1 MADDPHNQDED
12 PRSGD
17 SHEQGPSS
25 DPGRIATQ
33 QDFGRELTLARR
45 RAGLTVREVARA
57 AGIPASTAGDYFSG
71 RHLPPP
77 SQPDSL
83 PRILAACGVTDLGLL
98 REWASAL
105 VRVRRAPGRRAVG
118 ASAPYRGLAS
128 FEPEDAEWFFGREE
142 LTAHLLIR
150 ATAGTTA
157 AGTTAAGTT
166 AAGTTAAGTTAAG
179 TTAAGPTGTD
189 GTGDTVGVPLV
200 VIGSSGSGKSSLLR
214 AGLIPRLLA
223 ADPTRPLALFTPG
236 ASPLADLARQLS
248 RLGLAA
254 GTDAGETE
262 AALRSDPEGSAR
274 LVGQVS
280 YASRAGPA
288 IIVDQFEEAFT
299 DCLDEDERRAFITAL
314 CALSG
319 PAVVVLALR
328 ADFYDRALSHP
339 GLSRALQQRQVVV
352 GPMTWEQVRRAIVEP
367 ARKARLDVDDG
378 LVELLLRD
386 LAPAA
391 GGGNPPGA
399 GPEPGVLPLLSHALL
414 ATWQNGHGG
423 SLTVTDYQASGGI
436 HDAIARTAE
445 AVYEELADEQRG
457 IARRLFLRLVHVVNG
472 AAETRSTVAL
482 SELREWPRGA
492 ASADDVLDR
501 FVDGRLITLDAD
513 TARISHEALITAWP
527 RLRAWIDSDREGLRT
542 RQRITATAHAW
553 DEAGRDSAVLL
564 RGAQLAI
571 ARDWAADPV
580 NRFSLTPLAREFV
593 DTGTAQ
599 EKLHNEAERRRT
611 RRLRRLVA
619 TLTVLVLATVALAGY
634 AFQQREV
641 ATTARNDAQSR
652 EVAIEASQIRDQSV
666 SLAGQLSLAAYRI
679 APTAQARAALLE
691 ASGTPAAARLADSA
705 DVVQSVSLS
714 PDHRVLAV
722 AAADGTLRLWDVARP
737 ARPVPLGRSLTAVD
751 RSPLYTTAFAPNGRL
766 LAAAGTAGTVQLWD
780 VSDPG
785 HPVRLKVPLSGPTS
799 TVYSLAFSP
808 DGRTLAAGSADDT
821 VRLWNL
827 ADLGQAR
834 PIATLTGP
842 AGYVKSIA
850 FSPDGTTLAAG
861 SADRK
866 VRLWDVADPRHPMPL
881 GAPLT
886 GPAALVSS
894 VAFSPGGT
902 MLAAGS
908 QDYKVWLWN
917 VSRPARAVRA
927 APLTGAADG
936 LNTVAFSPDGAS
948 LAAGSSDDH
957 VLVWHLASHALA
969 ASLPHPQ
976 PVTSLAWDGTGQLIT
991 GDADGTVRNWAL
1003 PTPVLL
1009 ARGPVNSVAFSP
1021 DGGTL
1026 AVGSRDLELW
1036 NPARRTMTAAAARP
1050 GTFVNA
1056 VAFSP
1061 GGKVLA
1067 AGYSDGSIQLWLVAG
1082 DGTAAALGQPVRAS
1096 AIGHVDYVAFSRD
1109 GRLLACGS
1117 DDGTLRVWSVSDPA
1131 RPRQLAVVQNSPGST
1146 VYSVAFSPDGR
1157 VLAAASADNLT
1168 RLWDIANPARPAR
1181 LGSPL
1186 AGPGSYA
1193 ISVAFSPDRRTL
1205 AVGSADKTVR
1215 LWDVSRPGRPTP
1227 LGGPLT
1233 GPGGYVY
1240 SVAFSADGQILA
1252 TGATDGTVWLWNM
1265 ADRTRP
1271 DLVAELTGP
1280 AGHVYSVAFG
1290 HADRT
1295 LAAGSADGTVRIW
1308 DTMPGAAAAAVCA
1321 DAGQPIS
1328 AAEWASYIPGRPY
1341 NPPCR

>member
-1 MADDPHNQDED
+1 MPGGPMADDPHNQDED

-150 ATAGTTA
+150 AT
-157 AGTTAAGTT
+157 
-166 AAGTTAAGTTAAG
+166 
-179 TTAAGPTGTD
+179 
-189 GTGDTVGVPLV
+189 
-200 VIGSSGSGKSSLLR
+200 
-214 AGLIPRLLA
+214 
-223 ADPTRPLALFTPG
+223 
-236 ASPLADLARQLS
+236 
-248 RLGLAA
+248 A

-751 RSPLYTTAFAPNGRL
+751 RSPLYTTAFAPNG
-766 LAAAGTAGTVQLWD
+766 G
-780 VSDPG
+780 
-785 HPVRLKVPLSGPTS
+785 
-799 TVYSLAFSP
+799 
-808 DGRTLAAGSADDT
+808 
-821 VRLWNL
+821 
-827 ADLGQAR
+827 
-834 PIATLTGP
+834 
-842 AGYVKSIA
+842 
-850 FSPDGTTLAAG
+850 
-861 SADRK
+861 
-866 VRLWDVADPRHPMPL
+866 
-881 GAPLT
+881 
-886 GPAALVSS
+886 
-894 VAFSPGGT
+894 
-902 MLAAGS
+902 
-908 QDYKVWLWN
+908 
-917 VSRPARAVRA
+917 
-927 APLTGAADG
+927 
-936 LNTVAFSPDGAS
+936 
-948 LAAGSSDDH
+948 
-957 VLVWHLASHALA
+957 
-969 ASLPHPQ
+969 
-976 PVTSLAWDGTGQLIT
+976 
-991 GDADGTVRNWAL
+991 
-1003 PTPVLL
+1003 
-1009 ARGPVNSVAFSP
+1009 
-1021 DGGTL
+1021 
-1026 AVGSRDLELW
+1026 
-1036 NPARRTMTAAAARP
+1036 
-1050 GTFVNA
+1050 
-1056 VAFSP
+1056 
-1061 GGKVLA
+1061 
-1067 AGYSDGSIQLWLVAG
+1067 
-1082 DGTAAALGQPVRAS
+1082 
-1096 AIGHVDYVAFSRD
+1096 
-1109 GRLLACGS
+1109 
-1117 DDGTLRVWSVSDPA
+1117 
-1131 RPRQLAVVQNSPGST
+1131 
-1146 VYSVAFSPDGR
+1146 
-1157 VLAAASADNLT
+1157 
-1168 RLWDIANPARPAR
+1168 
-1181 LGSPL
+1181 
-1186 AGPGSYA
+1186 
-1193 ISVAFSPDRRTL
+1193 
-1205 AVGSADKTVR
+1205 
-1215 LWDVSRPGRPTP
+1215 
-1227 LGGPLT
+1227 
-1233 GPGGYVY
+1233 
-1240 SVAFSADGQILA
+1240 
-1252 TGATDGTVWLWNM
+1252 
-1265 ADRTRP
+1265 
-1271 DLVAELTGP
+1271 
-1280 AGHVYSVAFG
+1280 
-1290 HADRT
+1290 
-1295 LAAGSADGTVRIW
+1295 
-1308 DTMPGAAAAAVCA
+1308 
-1321 DAGQPIS
+1321 
-1328 AAEWASYIPGRPY
+1328 
-1341 NPPCR
+1341 

>member
-1 MADDPHNQDED
+1 MPGGPMADDPHNQDED

-766 LAAAGTAGTVQLWD
+766 LAAAGTAETVQLWD

-886 GPAALVSS
+886 G
-894 VAFSPGGT
+894 
-902 MLAAGS
+902 
-908 QDYKVWLWN
+908 
-917 VSRPARAVRA
+917 
-927 APLTGAADG
+927 AADG

-1009 ARGPVNSVAFSP
+1009 ARGSVNSVAFSP

-1193 ISVAFSPDRRTL
+1193 ISVAFSPD
-1205 AVGSADKTVR
+1205 
-1215 LWDVSRPGRPTP
+1215 
-1227 LGGPLT
+1227 
-1233 GPGGYVY
+1233 
-1240 SVAFSADGQILA
+1240 GQILP

>member
-1 MADDPHNQDED
+1 MPGGPMADDPHNQDED

-254 GTDAGETE
+254 GTDASETE

-288 IIVDQFEEAFT
+288 IVVDQFEEAFT

-423 SLTVTDYQASGGI
+423 TLTVTDYQASGGI

-457 IARRLFLRLVHVVNG
+457 IARRLRVRRRCAGQVRGRAPDHPGRGHGPDQPRGTHYRVAPAAGLDRQRPGGPADPAAHHRDRPCLGRGRPGQRG
-472 AAETRSTVAL
+472 AAPWCAAGHRQGLGRRPGQSVQPDPAGPGVRGHRHRPGETSQRSRTKAHPQTAPSGGHPHRAGARDRRPGRVRIPAARGGHHRAQRRTVAGG
-482 SELREWPRGA
+482 SHRGEPDPRPVGIPRRAAQPGRLPDRPDRAGPGRPTGSVRHPGRRAAGRLGRRGAVGEPQPGPPGPRGGRRGRDAAAMGCGA
-492 ASADDVLDR
+492 ASA
-501 FVDGRLITLDAD
+501 
-513 TARISHEALITAWP
+513 
-527 RLRAWIDSDREGLRT
+527 
-542 RQRITATAHAW
+542 
-553 DEAGRDSAVLL
+553 AG
-564 RGAQLAI
+564 
-571 ARDWAADPV
+571 P
-580 NRFSLTPLAREFV
+580 
-593 DTGTAQ
+593 
-599 EKLHNEAERRRT
+599 
-611 RRLRRLVA
+611 
-619 TLTVLVLATVALAGY
+619 
-634 AFQQREV
+634 
-641 ATTARNDAQSR
+641 
-652 EVAIEASQIRDQSV
+652 
-666 SLAGQLSLAAYRI
+666 
-679 APTAQARAALLE
+679 
-691 ASGTPAAARLADSA
+691 
-705 DVVQSVSLS
+705 
-714 PDHRVLAV
+714 
-722 AAADGTLRLWDVARP
+722 
-737 ARPVPLGRSLTAVD
+737 
-751 RSPLYTTAFAPNGRL
+751 
-766 LAAAGTAGTVQLWD
+766 
-780 VSDPG
+780 
-785 HPVRLKVPLSGPTS
+785 
-799 TVYSLAFSP
+799 
-808 DGRTLAAGSADDT
+808 
-821 VRLWNL
+821 
-827 ADLGQAR
+827 AR
-834 PIATLTGP
+834 PIA
-842 AGYVKSIA
+842 
-850 FSPDGTTLAAG
+850 
-861 SADRK
+861 
-866 VRLWDVADPRHPMPL
+866 
-881 GAPLT
+881 
-886 GPAALVSS
+886 
-894 VAFSPGGT
+894 
-902 MLAAGS
+902 
-908 QDYKVWLWN
+908 
-917 VSRPARAVRA
+917 
-927 APLTGAADG
+927 
-936 LNTVAFSPDGAS
+936 
-948 LAAGSSDDH
+948 
-957 VLVWHLASHALA
+957 
-969 ASLPHPQ
+969 
-976 PVTSLAWDGTGQLIT
+976 
-991 GDADGTVRNWAL
+991 
-1003 PTPVLL
+1003 
-1009 ARGPVNSVAFSP
+1009 
-1021 DGGTL
+1021 DGGGPEP
-1026 AVGSRDLELW
+1026 VVHHGIRPE
-1036 NPARRTMTAAAARP
+1036 RAAAR
-1050 GTFVNA
+1050 
-1056 VAFSP
+1056 SR
-1061 GGKVLA
+1061 
-1067 AGYSDGSIQLWLVAG
+1067 GY
-1082 DGTAAALGQPVRAS
+1082 R
-1096 AIGHVDYVAFSRD
+1096 RD
-1109 GRLLACGS
+1109 R
-1117 DDGTLRVWSVSDPA
+1117 
-1131 RPRQLAVVQNSPGST
+1131 AVV
-1146 VYSVAFSPDGR
+1146 GR
-1157 VLAAASADNLT
+1157 
-1168 RLWDIANPARPAR
+1168 
-1181 LGSPL
+1181 
-1186 AGPGSYA
+1186 
-1193 ISVAFSPDRRTL
+1193 
-1205 AVGSADKTVR
+1205 
-1215 LWDVSRPGRPTP
+1215 
-1227 LGGPLT
+1227 
-1233 GPGGYVY
+1233 
-1240 SVAFSADGQILA
+1240 
-1252 TGATDGTVWLWNM
+1252 
-1265 ADRTRP
+1265 
-1271 DLVAELTGP
+1271 E
-1280 AGHVYSVAFG
+1280 
-1290 HADRT
+1290 
-1295 LAAGSADGTVRIW
+1295 
-1308 DTMPGAAAAAVCA
+1308 
-1321 DAGQPIS
+1321 
-1328 AAEWASYIPGRPY
+1328 
-1341 NPPCR
+1341 